1 MKTTTTATPTY
12 SKVVQSSTF
21 TTPKPTVVITT
32 ESTEDKLCELPMDVD
47 NVYGSQ
53 ISSLPTI
60 SASSNQPEDIANK
73 PWSPSTEDL
82 ASDNDAW
89 VQIEFEQPVYIFGL
103 TVKGAGLDT
112 GKFVSKVKVD
122 YKLDTSSDEP
132 SEEFTP
138 VSSENDD
145 DTFTAN
151 VDDSQMS
158 SIYFTDKQPVLVT
171 SIRVHPVEWTGDEPA
186 IKIALLGCYKTIETT
201 TEIKTTTE
209 IVTTTEPVIVEEAT
223 TTSPAVVSTTSSQEE
238 VTTVVSTMA
247 TKETTT
253 EAPVE
258 ITTSTSEPV
267 DTTTVYEVESTTVV
281 VETTSKPVA
290 TDANTGK
297 KHNYFYLHFLF
308 VYLLISFN

>member
-1 MKTTTTATPTY
+1 MKTTTTAIPTY

-21 TTPKPTVVITT
+21 TTPKPSVVITT

-73 PWSPSTEDL
+73 PWSPSIEDL

-103 TVKGAGLDT
+103 TVKGAGQDT

-201 TEIKTTTE
+201 TEIKSTTE
-209 IVTTTEPVIVEEAT
+209 IITTTK
-223 TTSPAVVSTTSSQEE
+223 PAVVSESTTSPVVVSTSTEAE
-238 VTTVVSTMA
+238 VTTPKYNEVTTEISTS
-247 TKETTT
+247 TSKITTT
-253 EAPVE
+253 E
-258 ITTSTSEPV
+258 
-267 DTTTVYEVESTTVV
+267 
-281 VETTSKPVA
+281 
-290 TDANTGK
+290 G
-297 KHNYFYLHFLF
+297 FL
-308 VYLLISFN
+308 

>member
-1 MKTTTTATPTY
+1 MTSEAKTTTEAVTTAH
-12 SKVVQSSTF
+12 VVHTSTV
-21 TTPKPTVVITT
+21 TTPKPAVEITT
-32 ESTEDKLCELPMDVD
+32 ESTEEKLCELPMDID

-60 SASSNQPEDIANK
+60 SASSNNPEDIANK
-73 PWSPSTEDL
+73 PWSPSVEDL

-103 TVKGAGLDT
+103 TVKGAGQDT

-209 IVTTTEPVIVEEAT
+209 IVTTTKPAINEEGT
-223 TTSPAVVSTTSSQEE
+223 TTSPVDVSTTTRAEG
-238 VTTVVSTMA
+238 
-247 TKETTT
+247 TTT
-253 EAPVE
+253 EEVVSSTTIPASESSTASVATSETPETE
-258 ITTSTSEPV
+258 ITTSGNLIDSKNSK
-267 DTTTVYEVESTTVV
+267 VEC
-281 VETTSKPVA
+281 
-290 TDANTGK
+290 
-297 KHNYFYLHFLF
+297 
-308 VYLLISFN
+308 LIMH

>member
-1 MKTTTTATPTY
+1 MTSPAKTTTEAVTTAH
-12 SKVVQSSTF
+12 VVHTSTV
-21 TTPKPTVVITT
+21 TTPKPAVETTT
-32 ESTEDKLCELPMDVD
+32 ESTEDKLCEIPMDVD
-47 NVYGSQ
+47 NVYGLL
-53 ISSLPTI
+53 ISSVPTI

-103 TVKGAGLDT
+103 TVKGAGQDT

-209 IVTTTEPVIVEEAT
+209 IVTTTEPVIVEEST
-223 TTSPAVVSTTSSQEE
+223 TTPSHDD

-247 TKETTT
+247 TKESTK
-253 EAPVE
+253 ALVE
-258 ITTSTSEPV
+258 VTTSTSEPV
-267 DTTTVYEVESTTVV
+267 GTTKFSEVETTTIE
-281 VETTSKPVA
+281 VETTSKTTSA
-290 TDANTGK
+290 DETTG
-297 KHNYFYLHFLF
+297 
-308 VYLLISFN
+308 

>member
-1 MKTTTTATPTY
+1 
-12 SKVVQSSTF
+12 
-21 TTPKPTVVITT
+21 
-32 ESTEDKLCELPMDVD
+32 MDVE

-53 ISSLPTI
+53 ISSVPTI
-60 SASSNQPEDIANK
+60 SASSNEPEDIANK
-73 PWSPSTEDL
+73 PWSPTIEDL
-82 ASDNDAW
+82 ATDNDVW
-89 VQIEFEQPVYIFGL
+89 IQIEFEQPVYIFGL
-103 TVKGAGLDT
+103 TVKGAGEDT

-122 YKLDTSSDEP
+122 YKLETSSDEP
-132 SEEFTP
+132 SEEFSP
-138 VSSENDD
+138 ISSENDD

-158 SIYFTDKQPVLVT
+158 SIYFPDKQPVLVT

-186 IKIALLGCYKTIETT
+186 IKIALLGCYKAIETT

-209 IVTTTEPVIVEEAT
+209 IVTTTEPIVIEEGT
-223 TTSPAVVSTTSSQEE
+223 TTSPAVESTTSSQEE

-258 ITTSTSEPV
+258 VTTSTSEPV

-281 VETTSKPVA
+281 VETSSKPVA
-290 TDANTGK
+290 TEANTGE
-297 KHNYFYLHFLF
+297 
-308 VYLLISFN
+308 